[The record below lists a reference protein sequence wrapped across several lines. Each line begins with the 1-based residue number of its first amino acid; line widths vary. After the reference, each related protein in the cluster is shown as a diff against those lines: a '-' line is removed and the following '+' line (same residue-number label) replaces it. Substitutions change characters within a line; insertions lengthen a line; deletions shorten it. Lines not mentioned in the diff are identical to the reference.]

1 MVDVR
6 LPFDLQHKIHVDFDS
21 ETGFVGLPPDWESKL
36 ASSGVS
42 KQSVIDHP
50 AEVFECIKFQVNAEI
65 DPHSDI
71 GCMNTSKPPPTKGV
85 FYFFLCF
92 FLPLS
97 LFFKK
102 IFVIF
107 LSFSIFIFFFL

>member
-1 MVDVR
+1 MVDVS
-6 LPFDLQHKIHVDFDS
+6 LPFDLQHNIHVDFDS

-71 GCMNTSKPPPTKGV
+71 GCMNTSKPPPTKRV
-85 FYFFLCF
+85 FYFFLFLF
-92 FLPLS
+92 FLFFS
-97 LFFKK
+97 FFLFF
-102 IFVIF
+102 
-107 LSFSIFIFFFL
+107 FFF